1 MALNIPVNLMST
13 IAPPTQAQSAS
24 NTAETG
30 GDTNTIQPVA
40 KSGNTRGAS
49 TGSDSNAGYG
59 TAYHKASIPKPE
71 GAEPKSVVSA
81 QAQAASG
88 NQIDTAKETDIART
102 KALIASVAAAPAT
115 LNELADRPNKV
126 DRYAPPDP
134 LPTAPILKTPAPKP
148 FRTSPD

>member
-13 IAPPTQAQSAS
+13 VAPPTQAQSAS
-24 NTAETG
+24 STADTG
-30 GDTNTIQPVA
+30 DANIIQPAA
-40 KSGNTRGAS
+40 KSADTRGAS
-49 TGSDSNAGYG
+49 TGSGSNAGYG
-59 TAYHKASIPKPE
+59 NGHHKASIPRPE

-88 NQIDTAKETDIART
+88 NQADTTKETAIGRA
-102 KALIASVAAAPAT
+102 KALIASVAAAPASRD
-115 LNELADRPNKV
+115 ELADRPSKV

-148 FRTSPD
+148 FRTTPD